1 MPHVVEEDE
10 RAGAADLPP
19 PFCCPHLHEAVELVG
34 RRWTGAILEVLRQA
48 PRPLRFSE
56 IAQAVPDLSDRLCSE
71 RMKELEQRG
80 LVERQV
86 HPGPPGFGSPRGR
99 PAGGGGGPFF
109 GAVLPPE
116 PPPAGGAPRPVPRG
130 APGGGGG
137 LGFAPSPVGAGPG
150 SFLFKARHSPEP
162 LDEGGYFD

>member
-1 MPHVVEEDE
+1 MPRVVEEDE

-86 HPGPPGFGSPRGR
+86 HPGPPVRVTYALTPMGAALG
-99 PAGGGGGPFF
+99 PALTELKSW
-109 GAVLPPE
+109 AQHWL
-116 PPPAGGAPRPVPRG
+116 
-130 APGGGGG
+130 
-137 LGFAPSPVGAGPG
+137 AGPG
-150 SFLFKARHSPEP
+150 VQPNRPGRRRGI
-162 LDEGGYFD
+162 D

>member
-1 MPHVVEEDE
+1 MPHVMEEDE

-19 PFCCPHLHEAVELVG
+19 PGCCPHLHEAVELVG

-48 PRPLRFSE
+48 HAPLRFSE

-86 HPGPPGFGSPRGR
+86 HPGPPVRVTYALTPMGR
-99 PAGGGGGPFF
+99 ALEPALTELKSWAQQWLTGPVVQSNPT
-109 GAVLPPE
+109 GR
-116 PPPAGGAPRPVPRG
+116 RPG
-130 APGGGGG
+130 M
-137 LGFAPSPVGAGPG
+137 
-150 SFLFKARHSPEP
+150 
-162 LDEGGYFD
+162 D

>member
-1 MPHVVEEDE
+1 MPRVVEEDE
-10 RAGAADLPP
+10 RARAAALPP
-19 PFCCPHLHEAVELVG
+19 AFCCPHLHEAVELVG

-86 HPGPPGFGSPRGR
+86 HPGPPVRVSYALTPMGDALG
-99 PAGGGGGPFF
+99 PALSELKTW
-109 GAVLPPE
+109 AQQWL
-116 PPPAGGAPRPVPRG
+116 
-130 APGGGGG
+130 
-137 LGFAPSPVGAGPG
+137 AGPG
-150 SFLFKARHSPEP
+150 VQPNPPGRRQAI
-162 LDEGGYFD
+162 D

>member
-1 MPHVVEEDE
+1 MPHVTEEGE
-10 RAGAADLPP
+10 RAGATGSRSPRP
-19 PFCCPHLHEAVELVG
+19 GCCPHLHEAVELVG

-86 HPGPPGFGSPRGR
+86 HPGPPVRVSYALTPMGDALG
-99 PAGGGGGPFF
+99 PALSELKTW
-109 GAVLPPE
+109 AQQWL
-116 PPPAGGAPRPVPRG
+116 
-130 APGGGGG
+130 
-137 LGFAPSPVGAGPG
+137 AGPG
-150 SFLFKARHSPEP
+150 VQPNRTGRRRGI
-162 LDEGGYFD
+162 D